1 MLGNIGNLAQLL
13 RQAKDV
19 QHKLGEVQKKL
30 AAMRVE
36 ASAGGG
42 MVTVVANG
50 HQEILSVKIDP
61 AAVNADEVELL
72 EELVLAA
79 VNAAKKNLDYIRIRK
94 GGACGPTLIGE
105 TVYLVNSHRKQKFK
119 IKVKIRTESYQKDK
133 VTEKWFIVGAKSEL
147 RIGCTV
153 PQKGVKNVYTPTE
166 ANPVS

>member
-1 MLGNIGNLAQLL
+1 MLGNMGNLAQLL

-19 QHKLGEVQKKL
+19 QQKLGEVQKKL
-30 AAMRVE
+30 SAMTVE

-79 VNAAKKNLDYIRIRK
+79 VNAARKKAEALARDEMSGLARGLNLPE
-94 GGACGPTLIGE
+94 GLNLPGMSP
-105 TVYLVNSHRKQKFK
+105 
-119 IKVKIRTESYQKDK
+119 
-133 VTEKWFIVGAKSEL
+133 
-147 RIGCTV
+147 
-153 PQKGVKNVYTPTE
+153 
-166 ANPVS
+166 

>member
-1 MLGNIGNLAQLL
+1 MLGNLGNLAQLL

-19 QHKLGEVQKKL
+19 QQKLGEVQKKL
-30 AAMRVE
+30 SAMTVE

-79 VNAAKKNLDYIRIRK
+79 VNAARKKAETLAHDEMSGLARGLNLPEGLNLPDMS
-94 GGACGPTLIGE
+94 P
-105 TVYLVNSHRKQKFK
+105 
-119 IKVKIRTESYQKDK
+119 
-133 VTEKWFIVGAKSEL
+133 
-147 RIGCTV
+147 
-153 PQKGVKNVYTPTE
+153 
-166 ANPVS
+166 

>member
-1 MLGNIGNLAQLL
+1 MLGNMGNLAQLL

-19 QHKLGEVQKKL
+19 QQKLGEVQKKL
-30 AAMRVE
+30 SAMTVE

-79 VNAAKKNLDYIRIRK
+79 VNAAKKKAEALARDEMSGLARGLNLPE
-94 GGACGPTLIGE
+94 GLNLPGM
-105 TVYLVNSHRKQKFK
+105 
-119 IKVKIRTESYQKDK
+119 
-133 VTEKWFIVGAKSEL
+133 
-147 RIGCTV
+147 
-153 PQKGVKNVYTPTE
+153 
-166 ANPVS
+166 

>member
-1 MLGNIGNLAQLL
+1 MLGNMGNLAQLL

-19 QHKLGEVQKKL
+19 QQKLGEVQKKL
-30 AAMRVE
+30 SAMTVE

-79 VNAAKKNLDYIRIRK
+79 VNAAKKKAEALARDEMSGLARGLNLPE
-94 GGACGPTLIGE
+94 GLNLPGMSP
-105 TVYLVNSHRKQKFK
+105 
-119 IKVKIRTESYQKDK
+119 
-133 VTEKWFIVGAKSEL
+133 
-147 RIGCTV
+147 
-153 PQKGVKNVYTPTE
+153 
-166 ANPVS
+166 

>member
-1 MLGNIGNLAQLL
+1 MFGNMGNLAQLL

-19 QHKLGEVQKKL
+19 QQKLGEVQKKL
-30 AAMRVE
+30 SAMTVE

-79 VNAAKKNLDYIRIRK
+79 VNAAKKKAEALARDEMSGLAR
-94 GGACGPTLIGE
+94 GLGLPEDFTLPG
-105 TVYLVNSHRKQKFK
+105 TS
-119 IKVKIRTESYQKDK
+119 
-133 VTEKWFIVGAKSEL
+133 
-147 RIGCTV
+147 
-153 PQKGVKNVYTPTE
+153 P
-166 ANPVS
+166 

>member
-1 MLGNIGNLAQLL
+1 MKMLGNIGNLAQLL

-19 QHKLGEVQKKL
+19 QQKLGEVQKKL
-30 AAMRVE
+30 SAMTVE

-79 VNAAKKNLDYIRIRK
+79 VNAARKKAETLARDEMSNLARQL
-94 GGACGPTLIGE
+94 GLPEG
-105 TVYLVNSHRKQKFK
+105 VN
-119 IKVKIRTESYQKDK
+119 
-133 VTEKWFIVGAKSEL
+133 L
-147 RIGCTV
+147 
-153 PQKGVKNVYTPTE
+153 PGVSP
-166 ANPVS
+166 

>member
-1 MLGNIGNLAQLL
+1 MLGNLGNLAQML

-19 QHKLGEVQKKL
+19 QQKLGEVQRKL
-30 AAMRVE
+30 SAMTVE

-79 VNAAKKNLDYIRIRK
+79 VNAARKKAEALARDEMSGLARGLNLPEGLNLPDMS
-94 GGACGPTLIGE
+94 P
-105 TVYLVNSHRKQKFK
+105 
-119 IKVKIRTESYQKDK
+119 
-133 VTEKWFIVGAKSEL
+133 
-147 RIGCTV
+147 
-153 PQKGVKNVYTPTE
+153 
-166 ANPVS
+166 

>member
-1 MLGNIGNLAQLL
+1 MLGNLGNLAQLL

-19 QHKLGEVQKKL
+19 QQKLGEVQRKL
-30 AAMRVE
+30 SAMTVE

-79 VNAAKKNLDYIRIRK
+79 VNAARKKAEALARDEMSGLAQRLGLPEGLNLP
-94 GGACGPTLIGE
+94 GTSP
-105 TVYLVNSHRKQKFK
+105 
-119 IKVKIRTESYQKDK
+119 
-133 VTEKWFIVGAKSEL
+133 
-147 RIGCTV
+147 
-153 PQKGVKNVYTPTE
+153 
-166 ANPVS
+166 

>member
-1 MLGNIGNLAQLL
+1 MRKSWRFFPIGWA
-13 RQAKDV
+13 V
-19 QHKLGEVQKKL
+19 IGII
-30 AAMRVE
+30 
-36 ASAGGG
+36 
-42 MVTVVANG
+42 VV
-50 HQEILSVKIDP
+50 LSVP
-61 AAVNADEVELL
+61 LRAVGATEENHPRRAALTNSAP
-72 EELVLAA
+72 

>member
-1 MLGNIGNLAQLL
+1 MMLGNLGNLAQLL

-19 QHKLGEVQKKL
+19 QQKLGEVQKKL

-61 AAVNADEVELL
+61 AAVKADEVELL

-79 VNAAKKNLDYIRIRK
+79 VNAAKKKAEALARDEMTGLAQGLDLPEGFNLP
-94 GGACGPTLIGE
+94 GM
-105 TVYLVNSHRKQKFK
+105 
-119 IKVKIRTESYQKDK
+119 
-133 VTEKWFIVGAKSEL
+133 
-147 RIGCTV
+147 
-153 PQKGVKNVYTPTE
+153 TP
-166 ANPVS
+166 

>member
-19 QHKLGEVQKKL
+19 QQKLGEVQKKL
-30 AAMRVE
+30 SAMTVE

-79 VNAAKKNLDYIRIRK
+79 VNAAKKKAEALARDEMSGLARGLNLPE
-94 GGACGPTLIGE
+94 GLNLPGMSP
-105 TVYLVNSHRKQKFK
+105 
-119 IKVKIRTESYQKDK
+119 
-133 VTEKWFIVGAKSEL
+133 
-147 RIGCTV
+147 
-153 PQKGVKNVYTPTE
+153 
-166 ANPVS
+166 

>member
-1 MLGNIGNLAQLL
+1 VMLGNIGNLAQLL

-19 QHKLGEVQKKL
+19 QQKLGEVQKKL

-61 AAVNADEVELL
+61 AAVKADEVELL

-79 VNAAKKNLDYIRIRK
+79 VNGAKKKAEALARDEMSGLARGLDLPEGLNLP
-94 GGACGPTLIGE
+94 GM
-105 TVYLVNSHRKQKFK
+105 
-119 IKVKIRTESYQKDK
+119 
-133 VTEKWFIVGAKSEL
+133 
-147 RIGCTV
+147 
-153 PQKGVKNVYTPTE
+153 TP
-166 ANPVS
+166 